1 MADSSSVS
9 LCGAVR
15 LVSMVFQVSGCVAER
30 EVLFGG
36 VVCFVACLRLLFV
49 RVTRLQL
56 HLQSEYLERR
66 EMKGHSVSDVF
77 V

>member
-30 EVLFGG
+30 GVLFGG

-49 RVTRLQL
+49 RVL
-56 HLQSEYLERR
+56 
-66 EMKGHSVSDVF
+66 VF
-77 V
+77 SCTYKASTLKDGK

>member
-30 EVLFGG
+30 GVLFGG

-49 RVTRLQL
+49 GVL
-56 HLQSEYLERR
+56 
-66 EMKGHSVSDVF
+66 VF
-77 V
+77 SCTYKASTLKDGR